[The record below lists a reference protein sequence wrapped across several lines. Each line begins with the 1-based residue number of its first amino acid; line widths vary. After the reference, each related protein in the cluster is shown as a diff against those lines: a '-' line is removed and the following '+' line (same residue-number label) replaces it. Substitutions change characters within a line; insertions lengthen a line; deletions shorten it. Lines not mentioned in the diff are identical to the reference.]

1 MNINFEFYEFY
12 FQISRNMR
20 IARNCRPNNGDRNVR
35 SWLNVHQRHRLMP
48 QHPNRRLSAEA
59 PRRLRNA
66 MHRANNPNWGH
77 NQQPGVMNGVQMRG
91 QPPRARGNRRRIATP
106 RNVPEGEPQAGGV
119 ISNQVWEA
127 EMLND
132 VYNGNASDNPAGNN
146 EDINGRQQNR
156 NWLLGL
162 LRTHRRE
169 IIMRHRR
176 LNGRRSEDPNL

>member
-1 MNINFEFYEFY
+1 MT
-12 FQISRNMR
+12 

-48 QHPNRRLSAEA
+48 QHPNRRQPAEI

-66 MHRANNPNWGH
+66 MHRASNPNWGH
-77 NQQPGVMNGVQMRG
+77 DQQPGVMNGVQMRG
-91 QPPRARGNRRRIATP
+91 QPARARGNRRRVAAP
-106 RNVPEGEPQAGGV
+106 RNVPEGELQVGEV
-119 ISNQVWEA
+119 IGNQGWEA

-132 VYNGNASDNPAGNN
+132 VYNGNASNNQAGNN
-146 EDINGRQQNR
+146 GDINEGLQNR

-169 IIMRHRR
+169 IIMRYRR
-176 LNGRRSEDPNL
+176 LNGRRSEAPNL